1 MENLSRTIET
11 IFLRQNPEDIIQDL
25 YRMEGTDWLSG
36 PLDSSYIDITETIDF
51 SHNRDE
57 LKNIDS
63 KSRIVWFHPVGER
76 QLNGRNGNIFYS
88 LLHYTKDILVEH
100 SNNIVCEFSQL
111 LRWRE
116 LSYKLGEDIFTTA
129 YLANSDLI
137 SKRAR
142 HFFAWSPTLKT
153 NNKMLNSIY
162 DRGLSELHFHLY
174 GSSLNFDI
182 GWLSLMNDISGRTI
196 DFERIYKLKF
206 SNPQIYQ
213 KENVCSL
220 YVLYI
225 KACAIRVYLFTKLT
239 KITDTIE
246 SYNSDYERVEEDI
259 ISTDEANEDGC
270 DYENKDKDKDKDNKS
285 NKEISDAYLIDL
297 ILRSKNDE
305 DIRLFIPE
313 LMNLINSLKVLCGR
327 KYGNECIDYAIR
339 AELAERCYDESIY
352 INTFLSGER
361 WIMYKMF
368 KKIFSQNRHDE
379 LSHLFY
385 AYLIIKERIRQEMIQ
400 LNDAPGFANFQ
411 EYQNRKCQFIKEGS
425 IYEKLLVSSAISNV
439 LLNQNVNYLEARLSP
454 KGLVADNIKIIDEC
468 DTLALSSQFHTLNPD
483 LLNKESIEQHRYDK
497 LNKEFYYIFHFI
509 KIPEADHKFYDDT
522 LDVAI
527 PRHQH
532 LRRTIKQQAQAIN
545 IIRKE
550 HVCISNRIIGIDA
563 ASSEIGVRPE
573 VFAQAYRYLKRYSYE
588 DEDVMIRSTARNP
601 LGFTYH
607 VGEDYLDI
615 ADGLR
620 AVDEVMKFLRF
631 GRGDRLGHSLVLGV
645 NAEEYYKKKK
655 CRIVLCK
662 HDYLDNIV
670 WLLNQIKTYN
680 IQVPL
685 SLINELEDK
694 YWRLYSEIYVDSAKN
709 ELLPP
714 SVYFQAWQLRG
725 DDPKLYSD
733 MELEAEQE
741 ASMISSTNH
750 KELQKEIFLN
760 KLRHFQ
766 PLTFWERCGFNE
778 GAEFTTAR
786 NNIKAVEAF
795 IRYHFDPGVK
805 ARGNEKEEFKIS
817 NEYIKMISLLQAAM
831 RMEIAERH
839 IAIETNPT
847 SNKKIGALKKY
858 VDHPITKFYNQDLE
872 LDYEKVR
879 SCPQISVSINT
890 DDLGVFDTN
899 LENEYALMAIAM
911 EKEKD
916 ENGAPLYCSRNI
928 YNWLEAIRQMGE
940 EQRFIGLYE

>member
-11 IFLRQNPEDIIQDL
+11 IFLRQNPEDVIQGL

-36 PLDSSYIDITETIDF
+36 PSDSSYVDIAETIDY

-63 KSRIVWFHPVGER
+63 KSRIVWFHPVGEQ
-76 QLNGRNGNIFYS
+76 QLSGRNGNIFYS

-137 SKRAR
+137 SKRTR
-142 HFFAWSPTLKT
+142 HYFAWSPTLKT

-162 DRGLSELHFHLY
+162 ERGLSELHFHLY

-182 GWLSLMNDISGRTI
+182 AWLSLMNDVSNRTV
-196 DFERIYKLKF
+196 DFERLKKLKF
-206 SNPQIYQ
+206 AIPRIYQ
-213 KENVCSL
+213 TESSCSL
-220 YVLYI
+220 YLQFI
-225 KACAIRVYLFTKLT
+225 KASAIRVMLFMRLT
-239 KITDTIE
+239 KQKSQADENLLHMLIRATTD
-246 SYNSDYERVEEDI
+246 
-259 ISTDEANEDGC
+259 DEA
-270 DYENKDKDKDKDNKS
+270 
-285 NKEISDAYLIDL
+285 
-297 ILRSKNDE
+297 
-305 DIRLFIPE
+305 RLFVPE
-313 LMNLINSLKVLCGR
+313 LSTLISSLKALCGR

-339 AELAERCYDESIY
+339 AELAERCYDENIY

-425 IYEKLLVSSAISNV
+425 VYEKLLVSSAISNV

-454 KGLVADNIKIIDEC
+454 KGLVAANIKIIDEC

-532 LRRTIKQQAQAIN
+532 LRRTIRQQAQAIN

-588 DEDVMIRSTARNP
+588 DEDVMIRNTARNP

-786 NNIKAVEAF
+786 NNIKVVEAF

-916 ENGAPLYCSRNI
+916 ENGAPRYCSRNI

>member
-11 IFLRQNPEDIIQDL
+11 IFLRQNPEDIIQGL
-25 YRMEGTDWLSG
+25 YRMEGIDWLSG
-36 PLDSSYIDITETIDF
+36 PSDSSYVDIAETIDF

-76 QLNGRNGNIFYS
+76 QLSGRNGNIFYS

-137 SKRAR
+137 SKRTR
-142 HFFAWSPTLKT
+142 HYFAWSPTLKT

-162 DRGLSELHFHLY
+162 ERGLSELHFHLY

-182 GWLSLMNDISGRTI
+182 AWLSLMNDVSNRTV
-196 DFERIYKLKF
+196 DFDRLKKLKF
-206 SNPQIYQ
+206 AIPRIYQ
-213 KENVCSL
+213 TESSCSL
-220 YVLYI
+220 YLQFI
-225 KACAIRVYLFTKLT
+225 KASAIRVMLFMRLT
-239 KITDTIE
+239 KQKSQADENLLHMLIRATTD
-246 SYNSDYERVEEDI
+246 
-259 ISTDEANEDGC
+259 DEA
-270 DYENKDKDKDKDNKS
+270 
-285 NKEISDAYLIDL
+285 
-297 ILRSKNDE
+297 
-305 DIRLFIPE
+305 RLFVPE
-313 LMNLINSLKVLCGR
+313 LSTLISSLKALCGR

-425 IYEKLLVSSAISNV
+425 VYEKLLVSSAISNV

-509 KIPEADHKFYDDT
+509 KIPEAEHKFYDDT

-527 PRHQH
+527 PRHQY

-550 HVCISNRIIGIDA
+550 HVCISNRVIGIDA

-680 IQVPL
+680 IQVSL

>member
-11 IFLRQNPEDIIQDL
+11 IFLRQNPEDIIQGL

-36 PLDSSYIDITETIDF
+36 PSDSSYVDIAETIDF

-57 LKNIDS
+57 LKNIDI
-63 KSRIVWFHPVGER
+63 KSRIVWFHPVDER
-76 QLNGRNGNIFYS
+76 QLSGRNGNIFYS

-137 SKRAR
+137 SKRTR
-142 HFFAWSPTLKT
+142 HYFAWSPTLKT

-162 DRGLSELHFHLY
+162 ERGLSELHFHLY

-182 GWLSLMNDISGRTI
+182 AWLSLMNDVSNRTV
-196 DFERIYKLKF
+196 DFERLKKLKF
-206 SNPQIYQ
+206 AIPRIYQ
-213 KENVCSL
+213 TESSCSL
-220 YVLYI
+220 YLQFI
-225 KACAIRVYLFTKLT
+225 KACTIRVMLFMWLT
-239 KITDTIE
+239 KQKSQADESFLHMLIRTTTD
-246 SYNSDYERVEEDI
+246 
-259 ISTDEANEDGC
+259 DEA
-270 DYENKDKDKDKDNKS
+270 
-285 NKEISDAYLIDL
+285 
-297 ILRSKNDE
+297 
-305 DIRLFIPE
+305 RLFVPE
-313 LMNLINSLKVLCGR
+313 LTRLISSLKALCGR

-339 AELAERCYDESIY
+339 AELAERCYDENIY

-425 IYEKLLVSSAISNV
+425 VYEKLLVSSAISNV

-468 DTLALSSQFHTLNPD
+468 DNLALSSQFHTLNPD
-483 LLNKESIEQHRYDK
+483 LLNKDSIEQHRYDK
-497 LNKEFYYIFHFI
+497 LDKEFYYIFHFI
-509 KIPEADHKFYDDT
+509 KIPEAEHKFYDDT

-588 DEDVMIRSTARNP
+588 DEDVMIRNTVRNP

-620 AVDEVMKFLRF
+620 AVDEVLKFLRF

-645 NAEEYYKKKK
+645 NAEEYYQKKKY
-655 CRIVLCK
+655 RIVLSK

-694 YWRLYSEIYVDSAKN
+694 YWRLYSEIYVDSAKD

-741 ASMISSTNH
+741 ASQISDTNR
-750 KELQKEIFLN
+750 KELQKEIFLK

-778 GAEFTTAR
+778 GTEFTTAR
-786 NNIKAVEAF
+786 NNIKAVETY

-805 ARGNEKEEFKIS
+805 AKGNEKEEFKIS
-817 NEYIKMISLLQAAM
+817 NEYAKMISLLQAAM
-831 RMEIAERH
+831 RTEIAERH

-847 SNKKIGALKKY
+847 SNKKIGAFKKY

-916 ENGAPLYCSRNI
+916 ESDLPLYCSRNI

>member
-11 IFLRQNPEDIIQDL
+11 IFLRQNPEDIIQGL
-25 YRMEGTDWLSG
+25 YRMEGIDWLSG
-36 PLDSSYIDITETIDF
+36 PSDSSYVDIAETIDF

-76 QLNGRNGNIFYS
+76 QLSGRNGNIFYS

-137 SKRAR
+137 SKRTR
-142 HFFAWSPTLKT
+142 HYFAWSPTLKT

-162 DRGLSELHFHLY
+162 ERGLSELHFHLY

-182 GWLSLMNDISGRTI
+182 AWLSLMNDVSNRTV
-196 DFERIYKLKF
+196 DFERLKKLKF
-206 SNPQIYQ
+206 AIPRIYQ
-213 KENVCSL
+213 TESSCSL
-220 YVLYI
+220 YLQFI
-225 KACAIRVYLFTKLT
+225 KASAIRVMLFMRLT
-239 KITDTIE
+239 KQKSQADENLLHMLIRATTD
-246 SYNSDYERVEEDI
+246 
-259 ISTDEANEDGC
+259 DEA
-270 DYENKDKDKDKDNKS
+270 
-285 NKEISDAYLIDL
+285 
-297 ILRSKNDE
+297 
-305 DIRLFIPE
+305 RLFVPE
-313 LMNLINSLKVLCGR
+313 LSTLISSLKALCGR

-425 IYEKLLVSSAISNV
+425 VYEKLLVSSAISNV

-509 KIPEADHKFYDDT
+509 KIPEAEHKFYDDT

-527 PRHQH
+527 PRHQY

-940 EQRFIGLYE
+940 GLRFIGLYE

>member
-11 IFLRQNPEDIIQDL
+11 IFLRQNLEDIIQGL
-25 YRMEGTDWLSG
+25 YRMEGIDWLSG
-36 PLDSSYIDITETIDF
+36 PSDSSYVNIAETIDF

-76 QLNGRNGNIFYS
+76 QLSGRNGNIFYS

-137 SKRAR
+137 SKRTR
-142 HFFAWSPTLKT
+142 HYFAWSPTLKT

-162 DRGLSELHFHLY
+162 ERGLSELHFHLY

-182 GWLSLMNDISGRTI
+182 AWLSLMNDVSNRTV
-196 DFERIYKLKF
+196 DFDRLKKLKF
-206 SNPQIYQ
+206 AIPRIYQ
-213 KENVCSL
+213 TESSCSL
-220 YVLYI
+220 YLQFI
-225 KACAIRVYLFTKLT
+225 KASAIRVMLFMRLT
-239 KITDTIE
+239 KQKSQADENLLHMLIRATTD
-246 SYNSDYERVEEDI
+246 
-259 ISTDEANEDGC
+259 DEA
-270 DYENKDKDKDKDNKS
+270 
-285 NKEISDAYLIDL
+285 
-297 ILRSKNDE
+297 
-305 DIRLFIPE
+305 RLFVPE
-313 LMNLINSLKVLCGR
+313 LSTLISSLKALCGR

-361 WIMYKMF
+361 WILYKMF

-680 IQVPL
+680 IQIPL

-741 ASMISSTNH
+741 ASKISSTNH
-750 KELQKEIFLN
+750 KELQKEIFLK

>member
-11 IFLRQNPEDIIQDL
+11 IFLRQNPEDIIQGL
-25 YRMEGTDWLSG
+25 YSMEGTDWLSG
-36 PLDSSYIDITETIDF
+36 PSDSSYVDIAETIDF

-76 QLNGRNGNIFYS
+76 QLSGRNGNIFYS

-137 SKRAR
+137 SKRTR
-142 HFFAWSPTLKT
+142 HYFAWSPTLKT

-162 DRGLSELHFHLY
+162 ERGLSELHFHLY

-182 GWLSLMNDISGRTI
+182 AWLSLMNDVSNRTV
-196 DFERIYKLKF
+196 DFERLKKLKF
-206 SNPQIYQ
+206 AIPRIYQ
-213 KENVCSL
+213 TESSCSL
-220 YVLYI
+220 YLQFI
-225 KACAIRVYLFTKLT
+225 KACAIRVMLFMWLT
-239 KITDTIE
+239 KQKSQADENFLHMLIRTTTD
-246 SYNSDYERVEEDI
+246 
-259 ISTDEANEDGC
+259 DEA
-270 DYENKDKDKDKDNKS
+270 
-285 NKEISDAYLIDL
+285 
-297 ILRSKNDE
+297 
-305 DIRLFIPE
+305 RLFVPE
-313 LMNLINSLKVLCGR
+313 LTRLISSLKALCGR

-339 AELAERCYDESIY
+339 AELAERCYDENIY

-425 IYEKLLVSSAISNV
+425 VYEKLLVSSAISNV

-468 DTLALSSQFHTLNPD
+468 DNLALSSQFHTLNPD
-483 LLNKESIEQHRYDK
+483 LLNKDSIEQHRYDK
-497 LNKEFYYIFHFI
+497 LDKEFYYIFHFI
-509 KIPEADHKFYDDT
+509 KIPEAEHKFYDDT

-588 DEDVMIRSTARNP
+588 DEDVMIRNTARNP

-620 AVDEVMKFLRF
+620 AVDEVLKFLRF

-645 NAEEYYKKKK
+645 NAEEYYQKKKY
-655 CRIVLCK
+655 RIVLSK

-694 YWRLYSEIYVDSAKN
+694 YWRLYSEIYVDSAKD

-741 ASMISSTNH
+741 ASQISDTNR
-750 KELQKEIFLN
+750 KELQKEIFLK

-786 NNIKAVEAF
+786 NNIKAVETY

-805 ARGNEKEEFKIS
+805 AKGNEKEEFKIS
-817 NEYIKMISLLQAAM
+817 NEYAKMISMLQAAM
-831 RMEIAERH
+831 RTEIAERH

-847 SNKKIGALKKY
+847 SNKKIGAFKKY

-928 YNWLEAIRQMGE
+928 YNWLEAIRQMGD

>member
-11 IFLRQNPEDIIQDL
+11 IFLRQNPEDIIQGL
-25 YRMEGTDWLSG
+25 YRMEGIDWLSG
-36 PLDSSYIDITETIDF
+36 PSDSSYVDIAETIDF

-76 QLNGRNGNIFYS
+76 QLSGRNGNIFYS

-137 SKRAR
+137 SKRTR
-142 HFFAWSPTLKT
+142 HYFAWSPTLKT

-162 DRGLSELHFHLY
+162 ERGLSELHFHLY

-182 GWLSLMNDISGRTI
+182 AWLSLMNDVSNRTV
-196 DFERIYKLKF
+196 DFERLKKLKF
-206 SNPQIYQ
+206 AIPRIYQ
-213 KENVCSL
+213 TESSCSL
-220 YVLYI
+220 YLQFI
-225 KACAIRVYLFTKLT
+225 KACAIRVMLFMRLIKQKSQADENLLHMLIRAT
-239 KITDTIE
+239 TD
-246 SYNSDYERVEEDI
+246 
-259 ISTDEANEDGC
+259 DEA
-270 DYENKDKDKDKDNKS
+270 
-285 NKEISDAYLIDL
+285 
-297 ILRSKNDE
+297 
-305 DIRLFIPE
+305 RLFVPE
-313 LMNLINSLKVLCGR
+313 LSTLISSLKALCGR

-588 DEDVMIRSTARNP
+588 DEDIMIRSTARNP

-694 YWRLYSEIYVDSAKN
+694 YWRLYSEIYVDSAKD

-741 ASMISSTNH
+741 ASKISSTNH
-750 KELQKEIFLN
+750 KELQKEIFLK

-805 ARGNEKEEFKIS
+805 TRGNEKEEFKIS
-817 NEYIKMISLLQAAM
+817 NEYVKMISLLQAAT
-831 RMEIAERH
+831 RTEIAERH

>member
-11 IFLRQNPEDIIQDL
+11 IFLRQNPEDIIQGL
-25 YRMEGTDWLSG
+25 YRMEGIDWLSG
-36 PLDSSYIDITETIDF
+36 PSDSSYVDIAETIDF

-76 QLNGRNGNIFYS
+76 QLSGRNGNIFYS

-137 SKRAR
+137 SKRTR
-142 HFFAWSPTLKT
+142 HYFAWSPTLKT

-162 DRGLSELHFHLY
+162 ERGLSELHFHLY

-182 GWLSLMNDISGRTI
+182 AWLSLMNDVSNRTV
-196 DFERIYKLKF
+196 DFDRLKKLKF
-206 SNPQIYQ
+206 AIPRIYPT
-213 KENVCSL
+213 ESSCSL
-220 YVLYI
+220 YLQFI
-225 KACAIRVYLFTKLT
+225 KASAIRVMLFMRLT
-239 KITDTIE
+239 KQKSQADENLLHMLIRATTD
-246 SYNSDYERVEEDI
+246 
-259 ISTDEANEDGC
+259 DEA
-270 DYENKDKDKDKDNKS
+270 
-285 NKEISDAYLIDL
+285 
-297 ILRSKNDE
+297 
-305 DIRLFIPE
+305 RLFVPE
-313 LMNLINSLKVLCGR
+313 LSTLISSLKALCGR

-741 ASMISSTNH
+741 ASKISSTNH
-750 KELQKEIFLN
+750 KELQKEIFLK

>member
-11 IFLRQNPEDIIQDL
+11 IFLRQNPEDIIQGL

-36 PLDSSYIDITETIDF
+36 PSDSSYVDIAETIDF
-51 SHNRDE
+51 SHIRDE

-76 QLNGRNGNIFYS
+76 QLSGRNGNIFYS

-137 SKRAR
+137 SKRTR
-142 HFFAWSPTLKT
+142 HYFAWSPTLKT

-162 DRGLSELHFHLY
+162 ERGLSELHFHLY

-182 GWLSLMNDISGRTI
+182 AWLSLMNDVSNRTV
-196 DFERIYKLKF
+196 DFERLKKLKF
-206 SNPQIYQ
+206 AIPRIYQ
-213 KENVCSL
+213 TERSCSL
-220 YVLYI
+220 YLQFI
-225 KACAIRVYLFTKLT
+225 KACAIRVMLFTRLIKQKSQADENLLHMLIRAT
-239 KITDTIE
+239 TD
-246 SYNSDYERVEEDI
+246 
-259 ISTDEANEDGC
+259 DEA
-270 DYENKDKDKDKDNKS
+270 
-285 NKEISDAYLIDL
+285 
-297 ILRSKNDE
+297 
-305 DIRLFIPE
+305 RLFVPE
-313 LMNLINSLKVLCGR
+313 LSTLISSLKALCGR

-425 IYEKLLVSSAISNV
+425 VYEKLLVSSAISNV

-588 DEDVMIRSTARNP
+588 DEDVMIRNTVRNP

-631 GRGDRLGHSLVLGV
+631 GRGDRIGHSLVLGV

-817 NEYIKMISLLQAAM
+817 NEYIKMIGLLQAAM

>member
-11 IFLRQNPEDIIQDL
+11 IFLRQNPEDIIQGL

-36 PLDSSYIDITETIDF
+36 PSDSSYVDIAETIDF

-63 KSRIVWFHPVGER
+63 KSRIVWFHPVDER
-76 QLNGRNGNIFYS
+76 QLSGRNGNIFYS

-137 SKRAR
+137 SKRTR
-142 HFFAWSPTLKT
+142 HYFAWSPTLKT

-162 DRGLSELHFHLY
+162 ERGLSELHFHLY

-182 GWLSLMNDISGRTI
+182 AWLSLMNDVSNRTV
-196 DFERIYKLKF
+196 DFERLKKLKF
-206 SNPQIYQ
+206 AIPRIYQ
-213 KENVCSL
+213 TESSCSL
-220 YVLYI
+220 YLQFI
-225 KACAIRVYLFTKLT
+225 KACAIRVMLFMWLT
-239 KITDTIE
+239 KQKSQADESFLHMLIRTTTD
-246 SYNSDYERVEEDI
+246 
-259 ISTDEANEDGC
+259 DEA
-270 DYENKDKDKDKDNKS
+270 
-285 NKEISDAYLIDL
+285 
-297 ILRSKNDE
+297 
-305 DIRLFIPE
+305 RLFVPE
-313 LMNLINSLKVLCGR
+313 LTRLISSLKALCGR

-339 AELAERCYDESIY
+339 AELAERCYDENIY

-361 WIMYKMF
+361 WLMYKMF
-368 KKIFSQNRHDE
+368 TKIFSQNRHDE

-425 IYEKLLVSSAISNV
+425 VYEKLLVSSAISNV

-454 KGLVADNIKIIDEC
+454 KELVADNIKIIDEC
-468 DTLALSSQFHTLNPD
+468 DNLALSSQFHTLNSD
-483 LLNKESIEQHRYDK
+483 LLNKDSIEQHRYDK

-509 KIPEADHKFYDDT
+509 KIPEAEHKFYDDT

-588 DEDVMIRSTARNP
+588 DEDVMIRNTARNP

-620 AVDEVMKFLRF
+620 AVDEVLKFLRF

-645 NAEEYYKKKK
+645 NAEEYYQKKKY
-655 CRIVLCK
+655 RIVLSK

-694 YWRLYSEIYVDSAKN
+694 YWRLYSEIYVDSAKD

-741 ASMISSTNH
+741 ASKISSTNH
-750 KELQKEIFLN
+750 KELQKEIFLK

-778 GAEFTTAR
+778 GTEFTTAR
-786 NNIKAVEAF
+786 NNIKAVETY

-817 NEYIKMISLLQAAM
+817 NEYIKMIGLLQAAM
-831 RMEIAERH
+831 RTEIAERH

-847 SNKKIGALKKY
+847 SNKKIGAFKKY

>member
-11 IFLRQNPEDIIQDL
+11 IFLWQNPEDIIQGL

-36 PLDSSYIDITETIDF
+36 PSDSSYVDIAETIDF
-51 SHNRDE
+51 SHIRDE

-76 QLNGRNGNIFYS
+76 QLSGRNGNIFYS

-137 SKRAR
+137 SKRTR
-142 HFFAWSPTLKT
+142 HYFAWSPTLKT

-162 DRGLSELHFHLY
+162 ERGLSELHFHLY

-182 GWLSLMNDISGRTI
+182 AWLSLMNDVSNRTV
-196 DFERIYKLKF
+196 DFERLKKLKF
-206 SNPQIYQ
+206 AIPRIYQ
-213 KENVCSL
+213 TESSCSL
-220 YVLYI
+220 YLQFI
-225 KACAIRVYLFTKLT
+225 KASAIRVMLFMRLT
-239 KITDTIE
+239 KQKSQADENLLHMLIRATTD
-246 SYNSDYERVEEDI
+246 
-259 ISTDEANEDGC
+259 DEA
-270 DYENKDKDKDKDNKS
+270 
-285 NKEISDAYLIDL
+285 
-297 ILRSKNDE
+297 
-305 DIRLFIPE
+305 RLFVPE
-313 LMNLINSLKVLCGR
+313 LSTLISSLKALCGR

-425 IYEKLLVSSAISNV
+425 VYEKLLVSSAISNV

-588 DEDVMIRSTARNP
+588 DEDVMIRNTVRNP

-817 NEYIKMISLLQAAM
+817 NEYIKMIGLLQAAM

-916 ENGAPLYCSRNI
+916 ESDLPLYCSRNI

>member
-11 IFLRQNPEDIIQDL
+11 IFLRQNPEDIIQGL
-25 YRMEGTDWLSG
+25 YRMEGIDWLSG
-36 PLDSSYIDITETIDF
+36 PSDSSYVDIAETIDF

-76 QLNGRNGNIFYS
+76 QLSGRNGNIFYS

-137 SKRAR
+137 SKRTR
-142 HFFAWSPTLKT
+142 HYFAWSPTLKT

-162 DRGLSELHFHLY
+162 ERGLSELHFHLY

-182 GWLSLMNDISGRTI
+182 AWLSLMNDVSNRTV
-196 DFERIYKLKF
+196 DFDRLKKLKF
-206 SNPQIYQ
+206 AIPRIYQ
-213 KENVCSL
+213 TESSCSL
-220 YVLYI
+220 YLQFI
-225 KACAIRVYLFTKLT
+225 KASAIRVMLFMRLT
-239 KITDTIE
+239 KQKSQADENLLHMLIRATTD
-246 SYNSDYERVEEDI
+246 
-259 ISTDEANEDGC
+259 DEA
-270 DYENKDKDKDKDNKS
+270 
-285 NKEISDAYLIDL
+285 
-297 ILRSKNDE
+297 
-305 DIRLFIPE
+305 RLFVPE
-313 LMNLINSLKVLCGR
+313 LSTLISSLKALCGR

-425 IYEKLLVSSAISNV
+425 VYEKLLVSSAISNV

-509 KIPEADHKFYDDT
+509 KIPEAEHKFYDDT

-527 PRHQH
+527 PRHQY

-550 HVCISNRIIGIDA
+550 HVCISNRVIGIDA

>member
-11 IFLRQNPEDIIQDL
+11 IFLRQNPEDIIQGL
-25 YRMEGTDWLSG
+25 FRMEGTDWLSG
-36 PLDSSYIDITETIDF
+36 PSDSSYVDIAETIDF

-76 QLNGRNGNIFYS
+76 QLSGRNGNIFYS

-137 SKRAR
+137 SKRTR
-142 HFFAWSPTLKT
+142 HYFAWSPTLKT

-162 DRGLSELHFHLY
+162 ERGLSELHFHLY

-182 GWLSLMNDISGRTI
+182 AWLSLMNDVSNRTV
-196 DFERIYKLKF
+196 DFERLKKLKF
-206 SNPQIYQ
+206 AIPRIYQ
-213 KENVCSL
+213 TESSCSL
-220 YVLYI
+220 YLQFI
-225 KACAIRVYLFTKLT
+225 KACAIRVMLFMWLT
-239 KITDTIE
+239 KQKSQADENFLHMLIRTTTD
-246 SYNSDYERVEEDI
+246 
-259 ISTDEANEDGC
+259 DEA
-270 DYENKDKDKDKDNKS
+270 
-285 NKEISDAYLIDL
+285 
-297 ILRSKNDE
+297 
-305 DIRLFIPE
+305 RLFVPE
-313 LMNLINSLKVLCGR
+313 LTRLISSLKALCGR

-339 AELAERCYDESIY
+339 AELAERCYDENIY

-425 IYEKLLVSSAISNV
+425 VYEKLLVSSAISNV

-468 DTLALSSQFHTLNPD
+468 DNLALSSQFHTLNPD
-483 LLNKESIEQHRYDK
+483 LLNKDSIEQHRYDK
-497 LNKEFYYIFHFI
+497 LDKEFYYIFHFI
-509 KIPEADHKFYDDT
+509 KIPEAEHKFYDDT

-588 DEDVMIRSTARNP
+588 DEDVMIRNTARNP

-620 AVDEVMKFLRF
+620 AVDEVLKFLRF

-645 NAEEYYKKKK
+645 NAEEYYQKKKY
-655 CRIVLCK
+655 RIVLSK

-694 YWRLYSEIYVDSAKN
+694 YWRLYSEIYVDLAKD

-741 ASMISSTNH
+741 ASQISDTNR
-750 KELQKEIFLN
+750 KELQKEIFLK

-778 GAEFTTAR
+778 GTEFTTAR
-786 NNIKAVEAF
+786 NNIKAVETY

-805 ARGNEKEEFKIS
+805 AKGNEKEEFKIS
-817 NEYIKMISLLQAAM
+817 NEYAKMISLLQAAM
-831 RMEIAERH
+831 RTEIAERH

>member
-11 IFLRQNPEDIIQDL
+11 IFLRQNPEDIIQGL
-25 YRMEGTDWLSG
+25 YRMEGIDWLSG
-36 PLDSSYIDITETIDF
+36 PSDSSYVNIAETIDF

-76 QLNGRNGNIFYS
+76 QLSGRNGNIFYS

-137 SKRAR
+137 SKRTR
-142 HFFAWSPTLKT
+142 HYFAWSPTLKT

-162 DRGLSELHFHLY
+162 ERGLSELHFHLY

-182 GWLSLMNDISGRTI
+182 AWLSLMNDVSNRTV
-196 DFERIYKLKF
+196 DFERLKKLKF
-206 SNPQIYQ
+206 AIPRIYQ
-213 KENVCSL
+213 TESSCSL
-220 YVLYI
+220 YLQFI
-225 KACAIRVYLFTKLT
+225 KASAIRVMLFMRLT
-239 KITDTIE
+239 KQKSQADENLLHMLIRATTD
-246 SYNSDYERVEEDI
+246 
-259 ISTDEANEDGC
+259 DEA
-270 DYENKDKDKDKDNKS
+270 
-285 NKEISDAYLIDL
+285 
-297 ILRSKNDE
+297 
-305 DIRLFIPE
+305 RLFVPE
-313 LMNLINSLKVLCGR
+313 LSTLISSLKALCGR

-361 WIMYKMF
+361 WILYKMF

-680 IQVPL
+680 IQIPL

-741 ASMISSTNH
+741 ASKISSTNH
-750 KELQKEIFLN
+750 KELQKEIFLK

>member
-11 IFLRQNPEDIIQDL
+11 IFLRQNPEDIIQGL
-25 YRMEGTDWLSG
+25 YRMEGIDWLSG
-36 PLDSSYIDITETIDF
+36 PSDSSYVDIAETIDF

-76 QLNGRNGNIFYS
+76 QLSGRNGNIFYS

-137 SKRAR
+137 SKRTR
-142 HFFAWSPTLKT
+142 HYFAWSPTLKT

-162 DRGLSELHFHLY
+162 ERGLSELHFHLY

-182 GWLSLMNDISGRTI
+182 AWLSLMNDVSNRTV
-196 DFERIYKLKF
+196 DFDRLKKLKF
-206 SNPQIYQ
+206 AIPRIYQ
-213 KENVCSL
+213 TESSCSL
-220 YVLYI
+220 YLQFI
-225 KACAIRVYLFTKLT
+225 KASAIRVMLFMRLT
-239 KITDTIE
+239 KQKSQADENLLHMLIRATTD
-246 SYNSDYERVEEDI
+246 
-259 ISTDEANEDGC
+259 DEA
-270 DYENKDKDKDKDNKS
+270 
-285 NKEISDAYLIDL
+285 
-297 ILRSKNDE
+297 
-305 DIRLFIPE
+305 RLFVPE
-313 LMNLINSLKVLCGR
+313 LSTLISSLKALCGR

-425 IYEKLLVSSAISNV
+425 VYEKLLVSSAISNV

-588 DEDVMIRSTARNP
+588 DEDVMIRNTARNP

-741 ASMISSTNH
+741 ASKISSTNH
-750 KELQKEIFLN
+750 KELQKEIFLK

-786 NNIKAVEAF
+786 NNIKAVEAY

-847 SNKKIGALKKY
+847 SNKKIGTFKKY

>member
-11 IFLRQNPEDIIQDL
+11 IFLRQNPEDIIQGL
-25 YRMEGTDWLSG
+25 YRMEGINWLSG
-36 PLDSSYIDITETIDF
+36 PSDSSYVDIAETIDF

-76 QLNGRNGNIFYS
+76 QLSGRNGNIFYS

-137 SKRAR
+137 SKRTR
-142 HFFAWSPTLKT
+142 HYFAWSPTLKT

-162 DRGLSELHFHLY
+162 ERGLSELHFHLY

-182 GWLSLMNDISGRTI
+182 AWLSLMNDVSNRTV
-196 DFERIYKLKF
+196 DFDRLKKLKF
-206 SNPQIYQ
+206 AIPRIYQ
-213 KENVCSL
+213 TESSCSL
-220 YVLYI
+220 YLQFI
-225 KACAIRVYLFTKLT
+225 KASAIRVMLFMRLT
-239 KITDTIE
+239 KQKSQADENLLHMLIRATTD
-246 SYNSDYERVEEDI
+246 
-259 ISTDEANEDGC
+259 DEA
-270 DYENKDKDKDKDNKS
+270 
-285 NKEISDAYLIDL
+285 
-297 ILRSKNDE
+297 
-305 DIRLFIPE
+305 RLFVPE
-313 LMNLINSLKVLCGR
+313 LSTLISSLKALCGR

>member
-11 IFLRQNPEDIIQDL
+11 IFLRQNPEEIIQGL

-36 PLDSSYIDITETIDF
+36 PSDSSYVDIAETIDF

-76 QLNGRNGNIFYS
+76 QLSGRNGNIFYS

-137 SKRAR
+137 SKRTR
-142 HFFAWSPTLKT
+142 HYFAWSPTLKT

-162 DRGLSELHFHLY
+162 ERGLSELHFHLY

-182 GWLSLMNDISGRTI
+182 AWLSLMNDVSNRTV
-196 DFERIYKLKF
+196 DFERLKKLKF
-206 SNPQIYQ
+206 AIPRIYQ
-213 KENVCSL
+213 TESSCSL
-220 YVLYI
+220 YLQFI
-225 KACAIRVYLFTKLT
+225 KACAIRVMLFMWLT
-239 KITDTIE
+239 KQKSQADENLLHMLITATTD
-246 SYNSDYERVEEDI
+246 
-259 ISTDEANEDGC
+259 DEA
-270 DYENKDKDKDKDNKS
+270 
-285 NKEISDAYLIDL
+285 
-297 ILRSKNDE
+297 
-305 DIRLFIPE
+305 RLFVPE
-313 LMNLINSLKVLCGR
+313 LTRLISSLKALCGR

-339 AELAERCYDESIY
+339 AELAERCYDENIY

-385 AYLIIKERIRQEMIQ
+385 TYLIIKERIRQEMIQ

-425 IYEKLLVSSAISNV
+425 VYEKLLVSSAISNV

-468 DTLALSSQFHTLNPD
+468 DNLALSSQFHTLNPD
-483 LLNKESIEQHRYDK
+483 LLNKDSIEQHRYDK
-497 LNKEFYYIFHFI
+497 MDKEFYYIFHFI
-509 KIPEADHKFYDDT
+509 KIPEAEHKFYDDT

-588 DEDVMIRSTARNP
+588 DEDVMIRNTVRNP

-620 AVDEVMKFLRF
+620 AVDEVLKFLRF

-655 CRIVLCK
+655 YRIVLSK

-694 YWRLYSEIYVDSAKN
+694 YWRLYSEIYVDSAKD
-709 ELLPP
+709 ELLPL

-741 ASMISSTNH
+741 ASQISDTNR
-750 KELQKEIFLN
+750 KELQKEIFLK

-778 GAEFTTAR
+778 GTEFTTAR
-786 NNIKAVEAF
+786 NNIKAVETY

-805 ARGNEKEEFKIS
+805 AKGNEKEEFKIS
-817 NEYIKMISLLQAAM
+817 NEYAKMISLLQAAM
-831 RMEIAERH
+831 RTEIAERH

-847 SNKKIGALKKY
+847 SNKKIGAFKKY

-916 ENGAPLYCSRNI
+916 ESDLPLYCSRNI

>member
-11 IFLRQNPEDIIQDL
+11 IFLRQNSEDIIQGL

-36 PLDSSYIDITETIDF
+36 PSDSSYVDIAETIDF

-63 KSRIVWFHPVGER
+63 KSRIVWFHPVDER
-76 QLNGRNGNIFYS
+76 QLSGRNGNIFYS

-137 SKRAR
+137 SKRTR
-142 HFFAWSPTLKT
+142 HYFAWSPTLKT

-162 DRGLSELHFHLY
+162 ERGLSELHFHLY

-182 GWLSLMNDISGRTI
+182 AWLSLMNDVSNRTV
-196 DFERIYKLKF
+196 DFERLKKLKF
-206 SNPQIYQ
+206 AIPRIYQ
-213 KENVCSL
+213 TESSCSL
-220 YVLYI
+220 YLQFI
-225 KACAIRVYLFTKLT
+225 KACAIRVMLFMWLT
-239 KITDTIE
+239 KQKSQADENFLHMLIRTTTD
-246 SYNSDYERVEEDI
+246 
-259 ISTDEANEDGC
+259 DEA
-270 DYENKDKDKDKDNKS
+270 
-285 NKEISDAYLIDL
+285 
-297 ILRSKNDE
+297 
-305 DIRLFIPE
+305 RLFVPE
-313 LMNLINSLKVLCGR
+313 LTRLISSLKALCGR

-339 AELAERCYDESIY
+339 AELAERCYDENIY

-425 IYEKLLVSSAISNV
+425 VYEKLLVSSAISNV

-468 DTLALSSQFHTLNPD
+468 DNLALSSQFHTLNPD
-483 LLNKESIEQHRYDK
+483 LLNKDSIEQHRYDK
-497 LNKEFYYIFHFI
+497 LDKEFYYIFHFI
-509 KIPEADHKFYDDT
+509 KIPEAEHKFYDDT

-588 DEDVMIRSTARNP
+588 DEDVMIRNTARNP

-620 AVDEVMKFLRF
+620 AVDEVLKFLRF

-645 NAEEYYKKKK
+645 NAEEYYQKKKY
-655 CRIVLCK
+655 RIVLSK

-694 YWRLYSEIYVDSAKN
+694 YWRLYSEIYVDSAKD

-741 ASMISSTNH
+741 ASQISDTNR
-750 KELQKEIFLN
+750 KELQKEIFLK

-778 GAEFTTAR
+778 GTEFTTAR
-786 NNIKAVEAF
+786 NNIKAVETY

-805 ARGNEKEEFKIS
+805 AKGNEKEEFKIS
-817 NEYIKMISLLQAAM
+817 NEYAKMISLLQAAM
-831 RMEIAERH
+831 RTEIAERH

-847 SNKKIGALKKY
+847 SNKKIGAFKKY

-916 ENGAPLYCSRNI
+916 ESDLPLYCSRNI

>member
-1 MENLSRTIET
+1 MENLSITIET
-11 IFLRQNPEDIIQDL
+11 IFLRQNPEDIIQGL

-36 PLDSSYIDITETIDF
+36 PSDSSYVDIAETIDY

-76 QLNGRNGNIFYS
+76 QLSGRNGNIFYS

-137 SKRAR
+137 SKRRR
-142 HFFAWSPTLKT
+142 HYFAWSPTLKT

-162 DRGLSELHFHLY
+162 ERGLSELHFHLY

-182 GWLSLMNDISGRTI
+182 AWLSLMNDVSNRTV
-196 DFERIYKLKF
+196 DFERLKKLKF
-206 SNPQIYQ
+206 AIPRIYQ
-213 KENVCSL
+213 TESSCSL
-220 YVLYI
+220 YLQFI
-225 KACAIRVYLFTKLT
+225 KACAIRVMMFMWLT
-239 KITDTIE
+239 KQKSQADENLLHMLITATTD
-246 SYNSDYERVEEDI
+246 
-259 ISTDEANEDGC
+259 DEA
-270 DYENKDKDKDKDNKS
+270 
-285 NKEISDAYLIDL
+285 
-297 ILRSKNDE
+297 
-305 DIRLFIPE
+305 RLFVPE
-313 LMNLINSLKVLCGR
+313 LTRLISSLKALCGR

-339 AELAERCYDESIY
+339 AELAERCYDEKIY

-361 WIMYKMF
+361 WLMYKMF
-368 KKIFSQNRHDE
+368 KKIFSQNRHDK

-425 IYEKLLVSSAISNV
+425 VYEKLLVSSAISNV

-468 DTLALSSQFHTLNPD
+468 DNLALSSQFHTLNPD
-483 LLNKESIEQHRYDK
+483 LLNKDSIEQHRYDK
-497 LNKEFYYIFHFI
+497 LEKEFYYIFHFI
-509 KIPEADHKFYDDT
+509 KIPEAEHKFYDDT

-527 PRHQH
+527 PRHQY

-588 DEDVMIRSTARNP
+588 DEDVMIRNTARNP

-620 AVDEVMKFLRF
+620 AVDEVLKFLRF

-645 NAEEYYKKKK
+645 NAEEYYQKKKY
-655 CRIVLCK
+655 RIVLSK

-694 YWRLYSEIYVDSAKN
+694 YWRLYSEIYVDSAKD

-741 ASMISSTNH
+741 ASQISDSNR
-750 KELQKEIFLN
+750 KELQKEIFLK

-778 GAEFTTAR
+778 GTEFTTAR
-786 NNIKAVEAF
+786 NNIKAVETY

-805 ARGNEKEEFKIS
+805 AKGNAKEEFKIS
-817 NEYIKMISLLQAAM
+817 NEYAKMISLLQAAM
-831 RMEIAERH
+831 RAEIAERH

-916 ENGAPLYCSRNI
+916 ENGLPLYCSRNI

>member
-11 IFLRQNPEDIIQDL
+11 IFLRQNPEDIIQGL
-25 YRMEGTDWLSG
+25 YRMEGIDWLSG
-36 PLDSSYIDITETIDF
+36 PSDSSYVDIAETIDY

-76 QLNGRNGNIFYS
+76 QLSGRNGNIFYS

-137 SKRAR
+137 SKRTR
-142 HFFAWSPTLKT
+142 HYFAWSPTLKT

-162 DRGLSELHFHLY
+162 ERGLSELHFHLY

-182 GWLSLMNDISGRTI
+182 AWLSLMNDVSNRTV
-196 DFERIYKLKF
+196 DFERLKKLKF
-206 SNPQIYQ
+206 AIPRIYQ
-213 KENVCSL
+213 TESSCSL
-220 YVLYI
+220 YLQFI
-225 KACAIRVYLFTKLT
+225 KASAIRVMLFMRLT
-239 KITDTIE
+239 KQKSQADENLLHMLIRATTD
-246 SYNSDYERVEEDI
+246 
-259 ISTDEANEDGC
+259 DEA
-270 DYENKDKDKDKDNKS
+270 
-285 NKEISDAYLIDL
+285 
-297 ILRSKNDE
+297 
-305 DIRLFIPE
+305 RLFVPE
-313 LMNLINSLKVLCGR
+313 LSTLISSLKALCGR

-425 IYEKLLVSSAISNV
+425 VYEKLLVSSAISNV

-509 KIPEADHKFYDDT
+509 KIPEAEHKFYDDT
-522 LDVAI
+522 LDIAI

-655 CRIVLCK
+655 CRIVLCR

-694 YWRLYSEIYVDSAKN
+694 YWRLYSEIYVDSAKD

-741 ASMISSTNH
+741 ASKISSTNH

-916 ENGAPLYCSRNI
+916 ESGLPLYCSRNI

>member
-11 IFLRQNPEDIIQDL
+11 IFLRQNPEDIIQGL

-36 PLDSSYIDITETIDF
+36 PSDSSYVDIAETIDF

-57 LKNIDS
+57 LKNIDI
-63 KSRIVWFHPVGER
+63 KSRIVWFHPVDER
-76 QLNGRNGNIFYS
+76 QLSGRNGNIFYS

-137 SKRAR
+137 SKRTR
-142 HFFAWSPTLKT
+142 HYFAWSPTLKT

-162 DRGLSELHFHLY
+162 ERGLSELHFHLY

-182 GWLSLMNDISGRTI
+182 AWLSLMNDVSNRTV
-196 DFERIYKLKF
+196 DFERLKKLKF
-206 SNPQIYQ
+206 AIPRIYQ
-213 KENVCSL
+213 TESSCSL
-220 YVLYI
+220 YLQFI
-225 KACAIRVYLFTKLT
+225 KACTIRVMLFMWLT
-239 KITDTIE
+239 KQKSQADESFLHMLIRTTTD
-246 SYNSDYERVEEDI
+246 
-259 ISTDEANEDGC
+259 DEA
-270 DYENKDKDKDKDNKS
+270 
-285 NKEISDAYLIDL
+285 
-297 ILRSKNDE
+297 
-305 DIRLFIPE
+305 RLFVPE
-313 LMNLINSLKVLCGR
+313 LTRLISSLKALCGR

-339 AELAERCYDESIY
+339 AELAERCYDENIY

-425 IYEKLLVSSAISNV
+425 VYEKLLVSSAISNV

-468 DTLALSSQFHTLNPD
+468 DNLALSSQFHTLNPD
-483 LLNKESIEQHRYDK
+483 LLNKDSIEQHRYDK
-497 LNKEFYYIFHFI
+497 LDKEFYYIFHFI
-509 KIPEADHKFYDDT
+509 KIPEAEHKFYDDT

-588 DEDVMIRSTARNP
+588 DEDVMIRNTVRNP

-620 AVDEVMKFLRF
+620 AVDEVLKFLRF

-645 NAEEYYKKKK
+645 NAEEYYQKKKY
-655 CRIVLCK
+655 RIVLSK

-694 YWRLYSEIYVDSAKN
+694 YWRLYSEIYVDSAKD

-741 ASMISSTNH
+741 ASQISDTNR
-750 KELQKEIFLN
+750 KELQKEIFIK

-778 GAEFTTAR
+778 GTEFTTAR
-786 NNIKAVEAF
+786 NNIKAVETY

-805 ARGNEKEEFKIS
+805 AKGNEKEEFKIS
-817 NEYIKMISLLQAAM
+817 NEYAKMISLLQAAM
-831 RMEIAERH
+831 RTEIAERH

-847 SNKKIGALKKY
+847 SNKKIGAFKKY

-916 ENGAPLYCSRNI
+916 ESDLPLYCSRNI